1 MKYRSTDETAVR
13 FDKKGRKEVWE
24 MELLCKIAGSVFV
37 ITGSGYLAMSMNHTM
52 EQRAIDLRR
61 LYSILLQLKSEM
73 QYMGN
78 TLPECFLR
86 LKEGCCE
93 PFCAWLDKLVV
104 RLEEE
109 DGNIFRTVWLESL
122 DSLYSESVFE
132 EKDVE
137 PLRELADKLGNEDIT
152 AQLKAIDYVLIHIEQ
167 NRKELEGEIKERKKV
182 VTSLSIF
189 AGMLVLILLL

>member
-1 MKYRSTDETAVR
+1 
-13 FDKKGRKEVWE
+13 
-24 MELLCKIAGSVFV
+24 MELLCKIAGSVLV
-37 ITGSGYLAMSMNHTM
+37 IAGSLYIAVSMNHTM

-78 TLPECFLR
+78 TLPECFMR

-93 PFCAWLDKLVV
+93 SFCAWLDELVV

-109 DGNIFRTVWLESL
+109 DGNVFRVVWLEAL
-122 DSLYSESVFE
+122 EKLYSGSALE
-132 EKDVE
+132 EKDIE
-137 PLRELADKLGNEDIT
+137 PLKELSDKLGTADVT
-152 AQLKAIDYVLIHIEQ
+152 AQLKAIDYVLLHIEQ
-167 NRKELEGEIKERKKV
+167 NRKELEGELKEKKKV

-189 AGMLVLILLL
+189 AGMLALILLL